1 MKQKAGIVIFLFGVL
16 WSLAWGLIISI
27 SCTNAIN
34 TMTLEQ
40 LNESVWSPSGPLMML
55 WGVGGVPL
63 GTVIAG
69 IGLLL
74 YTKAKGLTTLFF
86 TLGVLLA
93 IIVAMASGSLE
104 FYPFLFGI
112 GGTIILLSFFGIL
125 WFWAKKRKDM
135 EGQAAKAANLSLVG
149 YVFFLN
155 ASWFTCGMGGQ
166 MMAKA
171 FEGFDGSPPL
181 HIMIFFVLGWVFLFL
196 SYYQSRKEQ
205 IA

>member
-1 MKQKAGIVIFLFGVL
+1 MKQKTGIVIFLFGVL

-27 SCTNAIN
+27 STTNAIN

-40 LNESVWSPSGPLMML
+40 LNESVWSPNGSLMML
-55 WGVGGVPL
+55 WGIGGVPL

-74 YTKAKGLTTLFF
+74 YTRAKGLTTLFF

-112 GGTIILLSFFGIL
+112 GGSIILLSFFGIL
-125 WFWAKKRKDM
+125 WFWAKNRKDL
-135 EGQAAKAANLSLVG
+135 EGPAAKAANLSLVA

-155 ASWFTCGMGGQ
+155 ASWFTCGMAGQ
-166 MMAKA
+166 MVSKA
-171 FEGFDGSPPL
+171 FEGFDNSPPL
-181 HIMIFFVLGWVFLFL
+181 HIMIFFVLGWVFLF
-196 SYYQSRKEQ
+196 SSHYQLRKE
-205 IA
+205 

>member
-1 MKQKAGIVIFLFGVL
+1 MKQKAGIAIFLFGVI
-16 WSLAWGLIISI
+16 WSLVWGLVISI
-27 SCTNAIN
+27 SCTTAIN

-40 LNESVWSPSGPLMML
+40 LNESVWSPTGPLMML

-74 YTKAKGLTTLFF
+74 YTNAKGLTTLFF
-86 TLGVLLA
+86 TFGVLLA
-93 IIVAMASGSLE
+93 IIVAMTSGSLE

-112 GGTIILLSFFGIL
+112 GGSIILLSFFGIL
-125 WFWAKKRKDM
+125 WFWAKNRKDM
-135 EGQAAKAANLSLVG
+135 EGRAAKAANLSLVA

-196 SYYQSRKEQ
+196 SHYQLRKEK